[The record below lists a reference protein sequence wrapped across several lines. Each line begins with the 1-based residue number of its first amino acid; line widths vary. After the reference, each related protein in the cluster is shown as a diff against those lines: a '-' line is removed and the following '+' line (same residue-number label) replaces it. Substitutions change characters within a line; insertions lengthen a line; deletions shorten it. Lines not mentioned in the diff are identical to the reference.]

1 VLILLAH
8 PQKVRTAT
16 ILFSRQLLQLAAA
29 VVVLMELAT
38 VYKVALVAVLVKT
51 AQEQL
56 EQPTKAL
63 QDNL

>member
-16 ILFSRQLLQLAAA
+16 ILFSRQLLQLAEA